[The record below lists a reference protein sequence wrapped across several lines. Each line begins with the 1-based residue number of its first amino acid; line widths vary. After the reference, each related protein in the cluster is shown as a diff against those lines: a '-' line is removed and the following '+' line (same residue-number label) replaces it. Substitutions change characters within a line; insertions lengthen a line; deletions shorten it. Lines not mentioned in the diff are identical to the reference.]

1 MSSTISFTQLAE
13 QFTRAAAAIEELE
26 DLKIKYKNLNDMLVI
41 NNQERFVRTDIVDEL
56 ANLKLKYGFLQ
67 QVNKDLTQEILSVKN
82 DSKKLEDKVQTL
94 TEDLARC
101 VDQRDDLEKQRG
113 YLMER
118 HEKQR
123 QGHLDDIDD
132 LVRENRMLTIELE
145 DVKNKN
151 SELIAALLDRYSVK
165 QSEKKE
171 DMYTTHR
178 IRSLCSQVDTS
189 RLKHKC
195 SDHYNVTSRA
205 GKEFRVKDH
214 PDAPTGTILCKIDDD
229 ETFLVQGICDKGFV
243 WGYQNNDKTVS
254 AYGPKDSVTDFEN
267 DGWYNYNNYK

>member
-26 DLKIKYKNLNDMLVI
+26 
-41 NNQERFVRTDIVDEL
+41 
-56 ANLKLKYGFLQ
+56 ALKLKYVFLQ
-67 QVNKDLTQEILSVKN
+67 QVNKDLTQEILSYKN
-82 DSKKLEDKVQTL
+82 LESYKNEAKKLEDKVQTL

-101 VDQRDDLEKQRG
+101 IDQRDDLEKQRG

-132 LVRENRMLTIELE
+132 LTSKNRMLTIELE

-165 QSEKKE
+165 QSEKKDDTE

-178 IRSLCSQVDTS
+178 IHSLCSQVDTS
-189 RLKHKC
+189 RLKHLC
-195 SDHYNVTSRA
+195 FDHYHVTSRV
-205 GKEFRVKDH
+205 GKKFRVKDH
-214 PDAPTGTILCKIDDD
+214 PNAPTGTILCKLEDD
-229 ETFLVQGICDKGFV
+229 ETFLVQGICDKGIV
-243 WGYQNNDKTVS
+243 WGYLNDEETVGMYS
-254 AYGPKDSVTDFEN
+254 SNKSIIDFED
-267 DGWYNYNNYK
+267 DGWYNYNDYK

>member
-26 DLKIKYKNLNDMLVI
+26 G
-41 NNQERFVRTDIVDEL
+41 
-56 ANLKLKYGFLQ
+56 LKLKYGFLQ
-67 QVNKDLTQEILSVKN
+67 QVNKSLTQEILSYKNLESYKN
-82 DSKKLEDKVQTL
+82 DTKELEYKVQTL

-101 VDQRDDLEKQRG
+101 IDQRDDLEKQRG

-132 LVRENRMLTIELE
+132 LTSKNRMLTIELE

-165 QSEKKE
+165 QSEKK
-171 DMYTTHR
+171 DIYPKPLPYTST

-189 RLKHKC
+189 RLKHRC
-195 SDHYNVTSRA
+195 FDHYHVTSRV

-214 PDAPTGTILCKIDDD
+214 PDAPTGTILCKLGDDAD
-229 ETFLVQGICDKGFV
+229 ETFLVQGICDKGIV
-243 WGYQNNDKTVS
+243 WGYLNDEETVS
-254 AYGPKDSVTDFEN
+254 MYSSNESIIDFED